1 METAQSFH
9 TNWEKVYQAVAY
21 VVEWGLLH
29 RQLGPIRAIGVDEI
43 AYGKGHQY
51 LTLVYQ
57 IESNC
62 TRLLWV
68 GEKRTKETETP
79 NHRSDRRRQISTQNE
94 SR

>member
-1 METAQSFH
+1 MVH
-9 TNWEKVYQAVAY
+9 QAVAY

-57 IESNC
+57 IETNC
-62 TRLLWV
+62 TPV
-68 GEKRTKETETP
+68 GG
-79 NHRSDRRRQISTQNE
+79 
-94 SR
+94 